1 MTPFEVFAARKT
13 ADASVACLEPFVTDF
28 DRSAGTLEAIG
39 NEWSRHFFGGA
50 FYATPSPDPR
60 RPACSLV
67 FVQSLDGNTGAHNPF
82 TLGGGETDKHVIYEG
97 LSQVSA
103 DAVLVG
109 ADTIRGGDLVF
120 SVWHPELVHL
130 RAALGKR
137 RYPIQIVATVRG
149 VDVDRDLLFN
159 VPDIEVWVLTVAA
172 GASRMRGGLAS
183 RPWIRPLVM
192 RRPEDL
198 PEAFETLRTLG
209 IERISCVGGRHLAT
223 QLIDAG
229 LIQDVYLTTSART
242 GGEPGTPL
250 YPRSLEAHTVVRAH
264 GTGADAGVIFEHHQL
279 TAGSSASVHG
289 DRARHSDSRGPQGR
303 PSGPPTRRR

>member
-1 MTPFEVFAARKT
+1 MTRFEVFAARKT
-13 ADASVACLEPFVTDF
+13 ADVSAACLQPIVTEF
-28 DRSAGTLEAIG
+28 DRSAGTLEATG

-50 FYATPSPDPR
+50 FYATPSPESR

-109 ADTIRGGDLVF
+109 ADTIRGSDLVF
-120 SVWHPELVHL
+120 SVWHPELVRL

-172 GASRMRGGLAS
+172 GERRMRAGLAS

-198 PEAFETLRTLG
+198 REAFETLRTFG

-242 GGEPGTPL
+242 GGEPGTPM
-250 YPRSLEAHTVVRAH
+250 YPRPLEAHTVVRAH
-264 GTGADAGVIFEHHQL
+264 GTGADAGVIFEHRQL
-279 TAGSSASVHG
+279 RNPRTN
-289 DRARHSDSRGPQGR
+289 RG
-303 PSGPPTRRR
+303 